1 MARVVHY
8 AYMSS
13 LPEHCYEL
21 LLLAKPLL
29 DLYPQIDRDLLVAG
43 ILLHDIGKMGMPASI
58 LPKPGAL
65 SEDEWGLM
73 RCEVLQF
80 TGLGFNFEVQLAN
93 TCQKILHSVS

>member
-73 RCEVLQF
+73 R
-80 TGLGFNFEVQLAN
+80 
-93 TCQKILHSVS
+93 LHPVFAHEWL